1 MQQSSR
7 NLLFE
12 RLLPSFKVEN
22 VIWLSHDIL
31 RATDAS
37 AGKKVDALGSDTEN
51 APLILRIEEAAPKNF
66 FRRALEIELETV
78 EEFLTSIRQYC

>member
-1 MQQSSR
+1 MQQSSS

-12 RLLPSFKVEN
+12 HLLPSLKVEN

-37 AGKKVDALGSDTEN
+37 AGKKVGHTRER
-51 APLILRIEEAAPKNF
+51 PLILRIEEAEGSSLNEP
-66 FRRALEIELETV
+66 LEC
-78 EEFLTSIRQYC
+78 F